1 MNTVLLL
8 VSFAF
13 LGFFIW
19 YLVTHTSQTR
29 KKVAVG
35 LTASLLFIC
44 GWSLFG
50 PPMSGERPEGG
61 WPVNLKPGI
70 DLKGG
75 TQFILELAGNPTPEA
90 LDQAVGQIRRRID
103 RLGVAEPVIQPMG
116 ENRIIVQIPGI
127 SEADKAGYR
136 AILQRVAKLEF
147 KLVHPQS
154 AQLLREI
161 EAGQAILPFDY
172 EILPMVGRG
181 EKGGEDRT
189 QIIVRKRPDM
199 AGRYVERAFRTQD
212 QLGRP
217 EVTISFTSEG
227 SRLFGRLTEEN
238 VGRNLA
244 IVLDGEVRSAPE
256 IKGPIYGQCVISGG
270 NMTAAD
276 AQELA
281 SILENPLET
290 PVAIVDE
297 RGVDPTLGAASIRDG
312 FRAALIGFGAVVV
325 FMLVYYRMMGVFAVF
340 ALLLNLVILLGLLA
354 QFGFT
359 LTLPGVAGIILTI
372 GMAVDAN
379 VLIFERIAEELR
391 AGKPTWAAVQAGFD
405 KAFSSIMDANVTTL
419 IAAVIMF
426 WQGTGAIQGFAVV
439 LCLGILASLFA
450 ALVVTRACFEWSEG
464 LPWMSTLS
472 MVQIFRNTR
481 YNFMGM
487 QTAALGLS
495 GLLILVSVGTWIQ
508 RGPSVYGVDFAGGDL
523 LILAYEQRVPENEV
537 LRVVG
542 GGSRLQYQ
550 DSLTGEDHVM
560 TLRVPF
566 EQGESAQTALE
577 AAFPE
582 AGLRRLSLDRVQAL
596 IGGEFKQKAFTAIL
610 LGIVGIFF
618 YVMVRFEVSFAI
630 GAIVALI
637 HDVVVTLGVFTL
649 LGREFSLPVV
659 GAVLTVAGY
668 SINDTIVV
676 FDRIREG
683 LKGESKERFEDV
695 INASVNATLSRTL
708 LTSGTTLLAV
718 LALFLFGGVAIND
731 FALVLLIGIIVGTYS
746 SIFVASP
753 IVLMFSKR
761 RKSTAAHT
769 AEALIP

>member
-13 LGFFIW
+13 LGLFIW
-19 YLVTHTSQTR
+19 YLVTHQAETR

-44 GWSLFG
+44 AWSLFG
-50 PPMSGERPEGG
+50 PPPEGERPEGA

-75 TQFILELAGNPTPEA
+75 TQFIIELAGNPSPEA
-90 LDQAVGQIRRRID
+90 LDQAVGQIRRRVD

-116 ENRIIVQIPGI
+116 DNRIIVQIPGI

-147 KLVHPQS
+147 KLVHPES

-161 EAGQAILPFDY
+161 AAGTAILPFDY
-172 EILPMVGRG
+172 EILEMVGRG
-181 EKGGEDRT
+181 ERGGEERRP
-189 QIIVRKRPDM
+189 IVVRKRADM
-199 AGRYVERAFRTQD
+199 SGRYVERAFRSQD

-217 EVTISFTSEG
+217 EVIINFNAEG

-238 VGRNLA
+238 VGRQLA

-256 IKGPIYGQCVISGG
+256 IKTAIYGQCVISGG

-297 RGVDPTLGAASIRDG
+297 RGVDPTLGAASVRDG
-312 FRAALIGFGAVVV
+312 FRAAMIGLAAVVV
-325 FMLVYYRMMGVFAVF
+325 FMVVYYRAIGVFAVV

-391 AGKPTWAAVQAGFD
+391 AGKPTWAAVRAGFE

-439 LCLGILASLFA
+439 LCLGILASLFS
-450 ALVVTRACFEWSEG
+450 ALIVTRACFEWTADV
-464 LPWMSTLS
+464 PFMRKLS
-472 MVQIFRNTR
+472 LVQLFRNSR
-481 YNFMGM
+481 YNFMGVK
-487 QTAALGLS
+487 TAGLALS
-495 GLLILVSVGTWIQ
+495 GLLVLVSVGAWAQ
-508 RGPSVYGVDFAGGDL
+508 RGSAIYGVDFAGGDL
-523 LILAYEQRVPENEV
+523 LILAYEKRVPENEV
-537 LRVVG
+537 LRVAG
-542 GGSRLQYQ
+542 GGARVQYQ
-550 DSLTGEDHVM
+550 DSLTGEDHVV

-566 EQGESAQTALE
+566 EQGEVVQAALE
-577 AAFPE
+577 EEFPE
-582 AGLRRLSLDRVQAL
+582 ANFRRLSLDRVQAV
-596 IGGEFKQKAFTAIL
+596 IGGEFKQRAFTAIL
-610 LGIVGIFF
+610 LGILGIFF

-630 GAIVALI
+630 GAIAALV
-637 HDVVVTLGVFTL
+637 HDVVVTLGIFTL

-695 INASVNATLSRTL
+695 VNQCINATLSRTL

-731 FALVLLIGIIVGTYS
+731 FALVLLIGIVVGTYS

-753 IVLMFSKR
+753 IVLMFSR
-761 RKSTAAHT
+761 RRRAAAHA
-769 AEALIP
+769 AEALAR